1 MWQNIK
7 GKEAMIRKLVAV
19 IPEIVDKHKIIECI
33 YATWEDNLIDQ
44 VNPVLEAWCITCKKQ
59 RDRSS

>member
-1 MWQNIK
+1 
-7 GKEAMIRKLVAV
+7 MIRKLVAV

-44 VNPVLEAWCITCKKQ
+44 VNPVLEA
-59 RDRSS
+59 